1 MRAQPPGRRA
11 KTSSGSASR
20 GPNPDASNPRSNPR
34 AANPRSAIPRGAAR
48 RAAAQRAAPKDA
60 VPTERVQ
67 KLLAAAGIG
76 SRREV
81 ERWIREGRLQI
92 NGEVPALGH
101 KLAPRDR
108 ITLDG
113 RPVRLRAPD
122 NTELRVLL
130 FHRSPGE
137 NLDLKEATSRAAEHL
152 NLPKASGR
160 WLAIQPMPPV
170 DGGLEILTDDG
181 AWAHRVSRGLH
192 ALTIDYVLRMR
203 GPLTEGLVADFRAA
217 TDCEGEPMSIIEAKA
232 KFGEG
237 QNHWLDVTV
246 RATRSALVRHWWAAR
261 GIIVSRLM
269 RVRFGPVHL
278 ARDLPRG
285 HSRALLAS
293 ERNALNNEIE
303 AALAAAAAAHGI
315 TGIPAQSGDADPS
328 A

>member
-1 MRAQPPGRRA
+1 MRARPP
-11 KTSSGSASR
+11 
-20 GPNPDASNPRSNPR
+20 
-34 AANPRSAIPRGAAR
+34 AR
-48 RAAAQRAAPKDA
+48 RAAAARRASAQKDPPA
-60 VPTERVQ
+60 TERVQ
-67 KLLAAAGIG
+67 KLLSAAGIG

-92 NGEVPALGH
+92 NGETPALGH
-101 KLAPRDR
+101 KIAPRDR

-113 RPVRLRAPD
+113 RPIRLRTPE
-122 NTELRVLL
+122 NKELRVLL

-181 AWAHRVSRGLH
+181 SWAHRVSRGVH
-192 ALTIDYVLRMR
+192 ALTVDYVLRMR
-203 GPLTEGLVADFRAA
+203 GPLNEELVQDFRAA
-217 TDCEGEPMSIIEAKA
+217 TDCEGEAMSIIEAGA

-237 QNHWLDVTV
+237 QNHWLNVTA

-278 ARDLPRG
+278 SRELARG
-285 HSRALLAS
+285 HSRAMLAS
-293 ERNALNNEIE
+293 ERNALNNEIA
-303 AALAAAAAAHGI
+303 AALIAA
-315 TGIPAQSGDADPS
+315 TSNSPASSTPPAT
-328 A
+328 ALNIVAK